1 MPNSPISPDAN
12 YAALAQRVTGLESA
26 VQSIRSDIH
35 GLVSKFDERSR
46 PQWALIISGFTAS
59 LLAIGMVGG
68 LIAWGL
74 STQNQNTMT
83 AISEFK
89 TTYDN
94 NRLLGRQDQDA
105 RNIMVNAAIM
115 DLRSTSVTKS
125 EWSERNLAR
134 DHEVANLRE
143 SRIRAD
149 EDIQRQIDQLRQDH
163 QSLAAS
169 LGNGG
174 NSIQE
179 LKSEVSRLWDKLLEM
194 NRKNSDAI
202 YNRP

>member
-1 MPNSPISPDAN
+1 MSLGTI
-12 YAALAQRVTGLESA
+12 LLIV
-26 VQSIRSDIH
+26 I
-35 GLVSKFDERSR
+35 
-46 PQWALIISGFTAS
+46 ALILAGGFSG
-59 LLAIGMVGG
+59 LGG
-68 LIAWGL
+68 GP
-74 STQNQNTMT
+74 
-83 AISEFK
+83 F
-89 TTYDN
+89 
-94 NRLLGRQDQDA
+94 
-105 RNIMVNAAIM
+105 
-115 DLRSTSVTKS
+115 
-125 EWSERNLAR
+125 R

-163 QSLAAS
+163 QNLAAS

-202 YNRP
+202 HNRP